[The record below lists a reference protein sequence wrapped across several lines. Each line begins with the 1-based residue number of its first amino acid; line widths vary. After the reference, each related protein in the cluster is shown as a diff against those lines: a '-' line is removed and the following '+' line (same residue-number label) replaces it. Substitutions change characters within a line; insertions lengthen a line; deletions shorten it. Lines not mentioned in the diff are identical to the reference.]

1 MMITSQEQETC
12 ELSAHSHESL
22 DAKLST
28 PGAETTIAIKDDDS
42 SDSSQQQEGDNA
54 ASQPIS
60 PASTLPAAPATVSN
74 RRRKLKGSAVTKKS
88 VRFNTSVTARP
99 SLHKNDYTNQETS
112 SCWYSRQE
120 YESIR
125 MGLLKT
131 LKHIQS
137 GNPLV
142 GLSRRDATT
151 KIVVSSVSDAPV
163 SDDDSIVTFKT
174 EKTEPMDEYG
184 ETDMDIS
191 NSRGLE
197 NYTVKGS
204 LKSRVRKIR
213 QKSIWEVLE
222 EQDHQVDEA
231 EYQKLTYLF
240 YDDEAIRQAYIKH
253 TRSAAA
259 AARALGMAD
268 EREASDDAMGAKLPG
283 SRHQRRRSSCRKVS
297 PKPNPLRRIQRRLS
311 MLSTRKV
318 KKSESPPKRRSLDDD
333 RNESD
338 RMKEDCEK
346 VRKHFMALQSNEL
359 AWLTV

>member
-1 MMITSQEQETC
+1 
-12 ELSAHSHESL
+12 
-22 DAKLST
+22 
-28 PGAETTIAIKDDDS
+28 
-42 SDSSQQQEGDNA
+42 
-54 ASQPIS
+54 
-60 PASTLPAAPATVSN
+60 
-74 RRRKLKGSAVTKKS
+74 
-88 VRFNTSVTARP
+88 
-99 SLHKNDYTNQETS
+99 
-112 SCWYSRQE
+112 
-120 YESIR
+120 

-137 GNPLV
+137 GNPLA

-151 KIVVSSVSDAPV
+151 KIVASSISDAPV

-259 AARALGMAD
+259 ARALGMAD
-268 EREASDDAMGAKLPG
+268 EREASDDAMGAKLP
-283 SRHQRRRSSCRKVS
+283 
-297 PKPNPLRRIQRRLS
+297 
-311 MLSTRKV
+311 
-318 KKSESPPKRRSLDDD
+318 
-333 RNESD
+333 
-338 RMKEDCEK
+338 
-346 VRKHFMALQSNEL
+346 
-359 AWLTV
+359 